1 VGSPGGGPLVFTVRV
16 NLLPAPVPPGDAPAA
31 TGLVSAEAVEI
42 ELRPARLPSRAI
54 ALFIDCLIMIAP
66 GFLVVGMVRAILRS
80 FDEAL
85 GSAALTVGT
94 VVIFVGYPVLCETF
108 LRGRTIGKSA
118 LGLRVV
124 REDGGP
130 LRARHAFTRA
140 LVGLAVEF
148 PGLLMFTIFWPA
160 GIVTMLGSAQ
170 GRRLGDLAAGT
181 LVVHERDAA
190 PWRVAPAMPRELAS
204 WAATLDLSAVGDE
217 LAVEMRQ
224 LVSRVRDLRE
234 PYRTHLFDQIAGE
247 VAAKITPPPPPG
259 TTSWLLLVAVLAERR
274 RRQEARLVTGRTMT
288 YQLLPGFGAR

>member
-1 VGSPGGGPLVFTVRV
+1 VFTVRV
-16 NLLPAPVPPGDAPAA
+16 NLLPAPVAPGDVPAVS
-31 TGLVSAEAVEI
+31 GLVSAEAVEV

-54 ALFIDCLIMIAP
+54 ALLLDCLVMVAP
-66 GFLVVGMVRAILRS
+66 GFLIVGLVRAILGRV
-80 FDEAL
+80 DAAL
-85 GSAALTVGT
+85 GQAALTVGT
-94 VVIFVGYPVLCETF
+94 VLIFVGYPVLCETF
-108 LRGRTIGKSA
+108 LRGRTVGKSA

-148 PGLLMFTIFWPA
+148 PGLLLFTLCWPA

-181 LVVHERDAA
+181 IVVHERDAA
-190 PWRVAPAMPRELAS
+190 PWRAAPAMPRELAG
-204 WAATLDLSAVGDE
+204 WAATLDLSGVDDE

-224 LVSRVRDLRE
+224 LVSRLRELRE
-234 PYRTHLFDQIAGE
+234 PYRTRLFTQLAAE

-259 TTSWLLLVAVLAERR
+259 VTPWLLLVAVLAERR
-274 RRQEARLVTGRTMT
+274 RRQEAQLVAGRKMT
-288 YQLLPGFGAR
+288 YQLLPGFGSHGASR

>member
-1 VGSPGGGPLVFTVRV
+1 V
-16 NLLPAPVPPGDAPAA
+16 NLLPAPIGPGDAPGV

-42 ELRPARLPSRAI
+42 ELRPARLPSRAV
-54 ALFIDCLIMIAP
+54 ALSIDCLIMIAP
-66 GFLVVGMVRAILRS
+66 GFLVVGIVRGILRT

-94 VVIFVGYPVLCETF
+94 VLIFVGYPVLCETF

-118 LGLRVV
+118 LGLRVI
-124 REDGGP
+124 RDDGGP

-148 PGLLMFTIFWPA
+148 PGLLMFTVFWPA
-160 GIVTMLGSAQ
+160 GIITMLGSAQ

-190 PWRVAPAMPRELAS
+190 PWRVAPAMPRELAA
-204 WAATLDLSAVGDE
+204 WASTVDLSAVGDE
-217 LAVEMRQ
+217 LAIEMRQ

-234 PYRTHLFDQIAGE
+234 PYRTHLFDQ
-247 VAAKITPPPPPG
+247 VAAEVTAAITPPPPPG

-274 RRQEARLVTGRTMT
+274 RRQETQLVTGRTMT

>member
-1 VGSPGGGPLVFTVRV
+1 VFTVRV
-16 NLLPAPVPPGDAPAA
+16 NLLPAPVGPGDAPAVA
-31 TGLVSAEAVEI
+31 GLVSAEAVEI
-42 ELRPARLPSRAI
+42 ELRPARLPSRAV

-66 GFLVVGMVRAILRS
+66 GFLVVGAVRGILRS

-108 LRGRTIGKSA
+108 LRGRSIGKSA
-118 LGLRVV
+118 MGLRVV

-190 PWRVAPAMPRELAS
+190 PWRVAPAMPRELVA
-204 WAATLDLSAVGDE
+204 WAATIDLSAVGDE
-217 LAVEMRQ
+217 LAIEMRQ
-224 LVSRVRDLRE
+224 LVSRVRELRE
-234 PYRTHLFDQIAGE
+234 PYRTHLFDQVAGE
-247 VAAKITPPPPPG
+247 VRAKITPPPPPG

-274 RRQEARLVTGRTMT
+274 RRQEAHLVTGRTMT